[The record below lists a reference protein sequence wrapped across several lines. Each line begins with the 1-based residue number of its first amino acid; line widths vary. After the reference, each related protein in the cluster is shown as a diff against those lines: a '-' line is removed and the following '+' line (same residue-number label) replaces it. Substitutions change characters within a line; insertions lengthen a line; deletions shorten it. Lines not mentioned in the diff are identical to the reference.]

1 MADGS
6 VTERSPMKT
15 TRNVDL
21 DKFRL
26 RSFIA
31 KLIAIG
37 EMEVHEE
44 AVSLADL
51 SATIESSSKAKYF
64 KRVGAE
70 QYEMVSAVSGS
81 RARLAAA
88 FGTDERNV
96 IHEYMR
102 RMNDP
107 QPVIEVPSSDAPVHQ
122 VVLKGDD
129 IDLTKLPF
137 HLQHELDGAPYIS
150 SGIDYTVDPATGRT
164 NVGCRRLMFRD
175 RRTMRANLSQPS
187 DLKKSYLACVE
198 RGETLPASF
207 AIGSHPLDY
216 LAAGLRL
223 PGDEFGLVATLRGE
237 PVPMVRGLTNGVLAP
252 ADAEMIIEGYF
263 DELGYREH
271 EGPYGEFYG
280 FYGPVHMDPVF
291 HVTAICMRKD
301 VLHQTV
307 FHSGGLL
314 GWTES
319 GNLGGLNAELQIWK
333 VLRAAGIEPAAVLA
347 VPASN
352 GRQHVRVALRRGQP
366 GQARY
371 AISALH
377 AIPRVKHVFIVDDDV
392 DVFSDEQMEWAM
404 SARFRASKDIVIA
417 TGYPGF
423 YMDPCT
429 DANGLVDKAGFDLT
443 APYGVPDTIETRRP
457 RAPRFNGHK
466 RFGSA
471 SEALRSGPMFFSQVM
486 EALGSSD
493 GREVALELNTLY
505 EQGIL
510 TRLRDGEW
518 ALKDAGS

>member
-1 MADGS
+1 MSG
-6 VTERSPMKT
+6 
-15 TRNVDL
+15 RNVDL

-26 RSFIA
+26 RSFVE

-37 EMEVHEE
+37 EMEVHEQP
-44 AVSLADL
+44 VSLADL
-51 SATIESSSKAKYF
+51 SAVIESSPKAKCF
-64 KRVGAE
+64 KRVGVE
-70 QYEMVSAVSGS
+70 QYEMVAAVSGS
-81 RARLAAA
+81 RRRLAAA

-107 QPVIEVPSSDAPVHQ
+107 QPVVEVPSSDAPVHQ
-122 VVLKGDD
+122 VVVTGDA
-129 IDLTKLPF
+129 IDLSKLPF

-150 SGIDYTVDPATGRT
+150 SAIDYSVDPATGRS

-187 DLKKSYLACVE
+187 DLKACYIACVE
-198 RGETLPASF
+198 RGQTLPVSF

-223 PGDEFGLVATLRGE
+223 PTDEFALVATLRGE

-263 DELGYREH
+263 DEFGYREQ

-291 HVTAICMRKD
+291 HVTAITMRKD

-307 FHSGGLL
+307 FHSGRHLS
-314 GWTES
+314 WTDS
-319 GNLGGLNAELQIWK
+319 GNLGALNAELQIWK
-333 VLRAAGIEPAAVLA
+333 VLRAAGIEPAAVSC
-347 VPASN
+347 VPAAN
-352 GRQHVRVALRRGQP
+352 GRQHVRLALRRGRR
-366 GQARY
+366 GEARL

-404 SARFRASKDIVIA
+404 ATRFRAAKRYRDRDRLSRLLHGPEPGRQWAGRQGRLRFDRPLRHSRYDRNTPAARAALQGA
-417 TGYPGF
+417 TALRECRRGAEIG
-423 YMDPCT
+423 T
-429 DANGLVDKAGFDLT
+429 DVLLSDHGGA
-443 APYGVPDTIETRRP
+443 RRQGRARGCP
-457 RAPRFNGHK
+457 RAPRLARARPG
-466 RFGSA
+466 
-471 SEALRSGPMFFSQVM
+471 
-486 EALGSSD
+486 
-493 GREVALELNTLY
+493 NTAARRRMGA
-505 EQGIL
+505 EG
-510 TRLRDGEW
+510 
-518 ALKDAGS
+518 

>member
-1 MADGS
+1 MAA
-6 VTERSPMKT
+6 
-15 TRNVDL
+15 RNVDL

-26 RSFIA
+26 RSFVE

-37 EMEVHEE
+37 EVEVHEE
-44 AVSLADL
+44 AVSLAEL
-51 SATIESSSKAKYF
+51 SAVVESSPKAKYF

-70 QYEMVSAVSGS
+70 QYEMVAAVSGS
-81 RARLAAA
+81 RRRLAAA

-107 QPVIEVPSSDAPVHQ
+107 QPVVEVPSAAAPVHQ

-129 IDLTKLPF
+129 IDLTRLPF

-150 SGIDYTVDPATGRT
+150 SGIDYTVDPATGRN

-175 RRTMRANLSQPS
+175 RRTMRANLSQPY
-187 DLKKSYLACVE
+187 DLKKCYIACVE
-198 RGETLPASF
+198 RGEKLPASF

-237 PVPMVRGLTNGVLAP
+237 PVPMVRGLTNGLLAP

-263 DELGYREH
+263 DELGYREQ

-291 HVTAICMRKD
+291 HVTAITMRKD

-307 FHSGGLL
+307 FHSGGHLS
-314 GWTES
+314 WTES

-333 VLRAAGIEPAAVLA
+333 ALRAAGIEPAAVLA

-352 GRQHVRVALRRGQP
+352 GRQHVRVALRRGAQ
-366 GQARY
+366 GQARQ
-371 AISALH
+371 AIAALH
-377 AIPRVKHVFIVDDDV
+377 AIPRVKHVFVVDHDV

-404 SARFRASKDIVIA
+404 STRFRAASDIVVT
-417 TGYPGF
+417 TGHPAF
-423 YMDPCT
+423 YMDPSA
-429 DANGLVDKAGFDLT
+429 DEKGSMDKAGFDLT
-443 APYGVPDTIETRRP
+443 AAYGVPDTIETRRP
-457 RAPRFNGHK
+457 RAPRFNGLR
-466 RFGSA
+466 RFSSA
-471 SEALRSGPMFFSQVM
+471 KDALASGPMFFHQIM
-486 EALGSSD
+486 EALGSKD
-493 GREVALELNTLY
+493 GREVALELHALH
-505 EQGIL
+505 EQGVL

-518 ALKDAGS
+518 ALKEP

>member
-1 MADGS
+1 MAA
-6 VTERSPMKT
+6 
-15 TRNVDL
+15 RNVDL

-26 RSFIA
+26 RSFVE
-31 KLIAIG
+31 KLFAIG

-44 AVSLADL
+44 AVSLAEL
-51 SATIESSSKAKYF
+51 SAVIESSPKAKYF
-64 KRVGAE
+64 KRVGVE
-70 QYEMVSAVSGS
+70 QYEMVAAVSGS
-81 RARLAAA
+81 RRRLAAA

-107 QPVIEVPSSDAPVHQ
+107 QPVVEVSSADAPVHQ

-129 IDLTKLPF
+129 IDLTRLPF

-150 SGIDYTVDPATGRT
+150 SGIDYTVDPATGRN

-187 DLKKSYLACVE
+187 DLKKCYIACVE
-198 RGETLPASF
+198 RGEKLPASF

-237 PVPMVRGLTNGVLAP
+237 PVPMVRGLTNGLLAP

-263 DELGYREH
+263 DELGYREQ

-291 HVTAICMRKD
+291 HVTAITMRKD

-307 FHSGGLL
+307 FHSGGHLS
-314 GWTES
+314 WTES
-319 GNLGGLNAELQIWK
+319 GNLGGLNAELQVWK
-333 VLRAAGIEPAAVLA
+333 ALRAAGIEPAAVLA

-352 GRQHVRVALRRGQP
+352 GRQHVRVALRRGAQ
-366 GQARY
+366 GQARQ
-371 AISALH
+371 AIAALH
-377 AIPRVKHVFIVDDDV
+377 AIPRVKHVFVVDDDV

-404 SARFRASKDIVIA
+404 SARFRAASDIVVT
-417 TGYPGF
+417 TGHPAF
-423 YMDPCT
+423 YMDPSA
-429 DANGLVDKAGFDLT
+429 DEKGSMDKAGFDLT
-443 APYGVPDTIETRRP
+443 AAYGVPDTIETRRP
-457 RAPRFNGHK
+457 RAPRFNGL
-466 RFGSA
+466 RQFSSA
-471 SEALRSGPMFFSQVM
+471 KDALASGPMFFHQIM
-486 EALGSSD
+486 DALGSKD
-493 GREVALELNTLY
+493 GREVALELHALH
-505 EQGIL
+505 EQGVL

-518 ALKDAGS
+518 ALKEP

>member
-1 MADGS
+1 MSA
-6 VTERSPMKT
+6 
-15 TRNVDL
+15 RNVDL

-26 RSFIA
+26 RSFVE

-51 SATIESSSKAKYF
+51 SAVIGSSPKAKYF

-70 QYEMVSAVSGS
+70 QYEMVAAVSGS
-81 RARLAAA
+81 RRRLAAA

-96 IHEYMR
+96 IQEYMR
-102 RMNDP
+102 RMSDP
-107 QPVIEVPSSDAPVHQ
+107 QPVVEVPSSEAPVHQ
-122 VVLKGDD
+122 VVLTGDE

-150 SGIDYTVDPATGRT
+150 SGIDYTTDPATGRT

-187 DLKKSYLACVE
+187 DLKNCYIACVE
-198 RGETLPASF
+198 RGQTVPASF
-207 AIGSHPLDY
+207 AVGSHPLDY

-223 PGDEFGLVATLRGE
+223 PGDELALVATLRGE
-237 PVPMVRGLTNGVLAP
+237 PVPMVRGLTNGLLAP

-263 DELGYREH
+263 DELGYREQ

-291 HVTAICMRKD
+291 HVTAITMRKD

-307 FHSGGLL
+307 FHSGDHLS
-314 GWTES
+314 WTDS
-319 GNLGGLNAELQIWK
+319 GNLGGLNAELHIWK
-333 VLRAAGIEPAAVLA
+333 VLRAAGIEPAAVFG
-347 VPASN
+347 VPATN
-352 GRQHVRVALRRGQP
+352 GRQHVRLALRRGQR
-366 GQARY
+366 GQARH

-404 SARFRASKDIVIA
+404 STRFRAGSDILIA

-423 YMDPCT
+423 YMDPT
-429 DANGLVDKAGFDLT
+429 RDAQGLVDKAGFDLT
-443 APYGVPDTIETRRP
+443 APYGVPDTVETRRP
-457 RAPRFNGHK
+457 RAPRFNGE
-466 RFGSA
+466 RRYDSA
-471 SEALRSGPMFFSQVM
+471 RDALRSGPMFFSQIM
-486 EALGSSD
+486 EALGSKD
-493 GREVALELNTLY
+493 GREVALELHALH
-505 EQGIL
+505 EQGVL

-518 ALKDAGS
+518 ALKDQQA

>member
-1 MADGS
+1 MSA
-6 VTERSPMKT
+6 
-15 TRNVDL
+15 RNVDL

-26 RSFIA
+26 RSFVE

-37 EMEVHEE
+37 EMEVRDE
-44 AVSLADL
+44 AVSLAEL
-51 SATIESSSKAKYF
+51 SAVIESSPKAKYF

-70 QYEMVSAVSGS
+70 EYEIVAAVSGS
-81 RARLAAA
+81 RKRLAAA

-107 QPVIEVPSSDAPVHQ
+107 QPVIEVPSTQAPVHQ
-122 VVLKGDD
+122 VVIEGEA
-129 IDLTKLPF
+129 IDLGKLPF
-137 HLQHELDGAPYIS
+137 HLQHDLDGAPYIS
-150 SGIDYTVDPATGRT
+150 AGIDYSVDPATGRT

-187 DLKKSYLACVE
+187 DLKNCYIGCVE
-198 RGETLPASF
+198 RGQTLPVSF

-237 PVPMVRGLTNGVLAP
+237 PVPMVRGLSNGVLAP

-263 DELGYREH
+263 DELGYREQ

-291 HVTAICMRKD
+291 HVTAITMRKD

-307 FHSGGLL
+307 FHSGGYLS
-314 GWTES
+314 WTDS

-333 VLRAAGIEPAAVLA
+333 VLRAAGIEPAAVLGVA
-347 VPASN
+347 GTN
-352 GRQHVRVALRRGQP
+352 GRQHVRVALRRGRR
-366 GQARY
+366 GEARH

-377 AIPRVKHVFIVDDDV
+377 AIPRVKHVFVVDDDV

-404 SARFRASKDIVIA
+404 ATRFRAGSDIVMA

-423 YMDPCT
+423 YMDPT
-429 DANGLVDKAGFDLT
+429 RDASGLIDKVGFDLT
-443 APYGVPDTIETRRP
+443 APYGIPDTIETRRP
-457 RAPRFNGHK
+457 RAPRFDGQK
-466 RFGSA
+466 RCDTA
-471 SEALRSGPMFFSQVM
+471 REALTAGPLFFAQIM
-486 EALGSSD
+486 EALGSTD
-493 GREVALELNTLY
+493 GREVALELHSLH
-505 EQGIL
+505 ERGLL
-510 TRLRDGEW
+510 TRLANGEW
-518 ALKDAGS
+518 ALKDSA

>member
-1 MADGS
+1 MAA
-6 VTERSPMKT
+6 
-15 TRNVDL
+15 RNVDL

-26 RSFIA
+26 RSFVE

-44 AVSLADL
+44 AVSLAEL
-51 SATIESSSKAKYF
+51 SAVIESSPKAKYF
-64 KRVGAE
+64 KRVGVE
-70 QYEMVSAVSGS
+70 QYEMVAAVSGS
-81 RARLAAA
+81 RRRLAAA

-102 RMNDP
+102 LMNDP
-107 QPVIEVPSSDAPVHQ
+107 QPVVEVASADAPVHQ

-129 IDLTKLPF
+129 IDLTTLPF

-150 SGIDYTVDPATGRT
+150 SGIDYTVDPATGRS

-187 DLKKSYLACVE
+187 DLKKCYIACVE
-198 RGETLPASF
+198 RGEKLPASF

-237 PVPMVRGLTNGVLAP
+237 PVPMVRGLTNGLLAP

-263 DELGYREH
+263 DELGYREQ

-291 HVTAICMRKD
+291 HVTAITMRKD

-307 FHSGGLL
+307 FHSGGHLS
-314 GWTES
+314 WTES
-319 GNLGGLNAELQIWK
+319 GNLGGLNAELQVWK
-333 VLRAAGIEPAAVLA
+333 ALRAAGIEPAAVLA

-352 GRQHVRVALRRGQP
+352 GRQHVRVALRRGAQ
-366 GQARY
+366 GQARQ

-377 AIPRVKHVFIVDDDV
+377 AIPRVKHVFVVDDDV

-404 SARFRASKDIVIA
+404 SARFRAASDIVVT
-417 TGYPGF
+417 TGHPAF
-423 YMDPCT
+423 YMDPSA
-429 DANGLVDKAGFDLT
+429 DEKGSMDKAGFDLT
-443 APYGVPDTIETRRP
+443 AAYGVPDTIETRRP
-457 RAPRFNGHK
+457 RAPRFNGL
-466 RFGSA
+466 RQFSSA
-471 SEALRSGPMFFSQVM
+471 KDALASGPMFFHQIM
-486 EALGSSD
+486 DALGSKD
-493 GREVALELNTLY
+493 GREVALELHALH
-505 EQGIL
+505 EQGVL

-518 ALKDAGS
+518 ALKEP

>member
-1 MADGS
+1 MAA
-6 VTERSPMKT
+6 
-15 TRNVDL
+15 RNVDL

-26 RSFIA
+26 RSFVE
-31 KLIAIG
+31 KLFAIG

-44 AVSLADL
+44 AVSLAEL
-51 SATIESSSKAKYF
+51 SAVIESSPKAKYF
-64 KRVGAE
+64 KRVGVE
-70 QYEMVSAVSGS
+70 QYEMVAAVSGS
-81 RARLAAA
+81 RRRLAAA

-107 QPVIEVPSSDAPVHQ
+107 QPVVEVSSADAPVHQ

-129 IDLTKLPF
+129 IDLTRLPF

-150 SGIDYTVDPATGRT
+150 SGIDYTVDPATGRS

-187 DLKKSYLACVE
+187 DLKKCYIACVE
-198 RGETLPASF
+198 RGEKLPASF

-237 PVPMVRGLTNGVLAP
+237 PVPMVRGLTNGLLAP

-263 DELGYREH
+263 DELGYREQ

-291 HVTAICMRKD
+291 HVTAITMRKD

-307 FHSGGLL
+307 FHSGGHLS
-314 GWTES
+314 WTES
-319 GNLGGLNAELQIWK
+319 GNLGGLNAELQVWK
-333 VLRAAGIEPAAVLA
+333 ALRAAGIEPAAVLA

-352 GRQHVRVALRRGQP
+352 GRQHVRVALRRGAQ
-366 GQARY
+366 GQARQ
-371 AISALH
+371 AIAALH
-377 AIPRVKHVFIVDDDV
+377 AIPRVKHVFVVDDDV

-404 SARFRASKDIVIA
+404 SARFRAASDIVVT
-417 TGYPGF
+417 TGHPAF
-423 YMDPCT
+423 YMDPSA
-429 DANGLVDKAGFDLT
+429 DEKGSMDKAGFDLT
-443 APYGVPDTIETRRP
+443 AAYGVPDTIETRRP
-457 RAPRFNGHK
+457 RAPRFNGL
-466 RFGSA
+466 RQFSSA
-471 SEALRSGPMFFSQVM
+471 KDALASGPMFFHQIM
-486 EALGSSD
+486 DALGSKD
-493 GREVALELNTLY
+493 GREVALELHALH
-505 EQGIL
+505 EQGVL

-518 ALKDAGS
+518 ALKEP

>member
-1 MADGS
+1 MSA
-6 VTERSPMKT
+6 PA
-15 TRNVDL
+15 RNVDL

-26 RSFIA
+26 RRFIE

-51 SATIESSSKAKYF
+51 SAVIESSPKAKYL

-81 RARLAAA
+81 RRRLAAA
-88 FGTDERNV
+88 FDTDERNLV
-96 IHEYMR
+96 HEYAR

-107 QPVIEVPSSDAPVHQ
+107 QPVIEIPSSDAPVHQ
-122 VVLKGDD
+122 VVIKGDA

-150 SGIDYTVDPATGRT
+150 SGIDYCVDPATGRS
-164 NVGCRRLMFRD
+164 NVGCRRLMLRD
-175 RRTMRANLSQPS
+175 RHTMRANLSQPS
-187 DLKKSYLACVE
+187 DLKKCYIACVE
-198 RGETLPASF
+198 RGEKLPVSF

-216 LAAGLRL
+216 LAAGLRIG
-223 PGDEFGLVATLRGE
+223 GDEFGLVATLRGE

-263 DELGYREH
+263 DELGYREQ
-271 EGPYGEFYG
+271 EGPYGEFFG

-291 HVTAICMRKD
+291 HVTAITMRKD

-307 FHSGGLL
+307 LHSGRHLS
-314 GWTES
+314 WTDS
-319 GNLGGLNAELQIWK
+319 GNLGGLNAELQIWR
-333 VLRAAGIEPAAVLA
+333 VLRSASIEPTAVRAL
-347 VPASN
+347 PATN

-377 AIPRVKHVFIVDDDV
+377 AVPRVKHVFVVDDDV

-404 SARFRASKDIVIA
+404 STRFRAASDIVIA
-417 TGYPGF
+417 SGYPGT
-423 YMDPCT
+423 YMDPVT
-429 DANGLVDKAGFDLT
+429 DEKGLVDKAGFDLT
-443 APYGVPDTIETRRP
+443 APYGIPETIERRRP
-457 RAPRFNGHK
+457 QAPQFNGRQ
-466 RFGSA
+466 RFA
-471 SEALRSGPMFFSQVM
+471 NAREALRSGPMFFSQIM
-486 EALGSSD
+486 EALGSKD
-493 GREVALELNTLY
+493 GREIALELHALY
-505 EQGIL
+505 EQGVL

-518 ALKDAGS
+518 ALKDR

>member
-1 MADGS
+1 MLS
-6 VTERSPMKT
+6 
-15 TRNVDL
+15 RNVDL

-26 RSFIA
+26 RNFVE

-44 AVSLADL
+44 PVSLADL
-51 SATIESSSKAKYF
+51 SAAIEGSPKAKLF

-70 QYEMVSAVSGS
+70 QYEMVAAVSGG
-81 RARLAAA
+81 RKRLAAA

-107 QPVIEVPSSDAPVHQ
+107 QPVIEVPSAEAPVHQ
-122 VVLKGDD
+122 VVLEGDA
-129 IDLTKLPF
+129 IDLTRLPF
-137 HLQHELDGAPYIS
+137 HLQHELAGAPYIS
-150 SGIDYTVDPATGRT
+150 SGIDYSVDPATGRT

-175 RRTMRANLSQPS
+175 RKTMRANLSQPS
-187 DLKKSYLACVE
+187 DLKKCYLGCVE
-198 RGETLPASF
+198 RGEKLPASF

-223 PGDEFGLVATLRGE
+223 PNDEFGLVATLRGE

-263 DELGYREH
+263 DELGYREQ

-301 VLHQTV
+301 MLHQTV
-307 FHSGGLL
+307 FHSGDHLSY
-314 GWTES
+314 TDS

-352 GRQHVRVALRRGQP
+352 GRQHVRVALRRGHP

-392 DVFSDEQMEWAM
+392 DVFSDEQMEWSM
-404 SARFRASKDIVIA
+404 SARFRAASDIVVA

-423 YMDPCT
+423 YMDPT
-429 DANGLVDKAGFDLT
+429 VDADGLVDKAGFDLT
-443 APYGVPDTIETRRP
+443 APYGVPDTIERRRP
-457 RAPRFNGHK
+457 RAPRFNGQK
-466 RFGSA
+466 RFGNA
-471 SEALRSGPMFFSQVM
+471 KDALASGPMFFAQLM
-486 EALGSSD
+486 AALGSKD
-493 GREVALELNTLY
+493 GREVALELHALA
-505 EQGIL
+505 EQGL
-510 TRLRDGEW
+510 VTRLRDGEW
-518 ALKDAGS
+518 ALKP

>member
-1 MADGS
+1 MS
-6 VTERSPMKT
+6 

-26 RSFIA
+26 RRFVE
-31 KLIAIG
+31 KLVAIG
-37 EMEVHEE
+37 EIEVHEE
-44 AVSLADL
+44 AVSLGDL
-51 SATIESSSKAKYF
+51 SAVIETSPKAKWF

-88 FGTDERNV
+88 FGTDPRNV

-107 QPVIEVPSSDAPVHQ
+107 QPVVEVSSAEAPVHQ
-122 VVLKGDD
+122 IVLKGDD
-129 IDLTKLPF
+129 IDLATLPF
-137 HLQHELDGAPYIS
+137 HLQHDLDGAPYIS
-150 SGIDYTVDPATGRT
+150 SGIDYSVDPASGRT

-187 DLKKSYLACVE
+187 DLKKCYIACVE
-198 RGETLPASF
+198 RGQTLPVSF
-207 AIGSHPLDY
+207 AIGSHPLDF

-223 PGDEFGLVATLRGE
+223 PNDEFGLVATLRGE

-263 DELGYREH
+263 DELGYREQ

-301 VLHQTV
+301 MLHQTV
-307 FHSGGLL
+307 FHSGTHL
-314 GWTES
+314 GWTDS
-319 GNLGGLNAELQIWK
+319 GNLGGLNAELAIWK
-333 VLRAAGIEPAAVLA
+333 VLRAAGIEPKAVLA

-352 GRQHVRVALRRGQP
+352 GRQHVRLALARGQA
-366 GQARY
+366 GQARH

-404 SARFRASKDIVIA
+404 SARFRASRDIVVT

-423 YMDPCT
+423 YMDPST
-429 DANGLVDKAGFDLT
+429 DENGLVDKAGFDLT
-443 APYGVPDTIETRRP
+443 APYGVPDTIERRRP
-457 RAPRFNGHK
+457 RAPRFNGEARHK
-466 RFGSA
+466 SVRD
-471 SEALRSGPMFFSQVM
+471 ALASGPLYFAQIMQ
-486 EALGSSD
+486 ALGSSD
-493 GREVALELNTLY
+493 GREVALELATLA
-505 EQGIL
+505 EQGMI
-510 TRLRDGEW
+510 TRSRDGEW
-518 ALKDAGS
+518 SLKQ